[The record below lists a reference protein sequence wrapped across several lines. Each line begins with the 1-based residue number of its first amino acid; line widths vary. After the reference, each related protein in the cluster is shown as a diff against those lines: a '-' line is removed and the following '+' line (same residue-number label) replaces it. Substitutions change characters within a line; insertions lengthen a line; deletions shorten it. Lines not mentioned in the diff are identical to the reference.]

1 MLYIADFFN
10 VDVGYLIG
18 ETDSKL
24 FDIFDTGRF
33 LGLSNGAIEQ
43 IMRITNS
50 IAKRPLRPITQVS
63 RLSFEHLLCSDDYFE
78 LIIRLRE
85 MYSISP
91 VSGVSDHNKYDC
103 YEEVAMLEMLLTA
116 FVLPGSRP
124 QRFFSDCLIIYIH
137 TQKRRTT
144 SFRIN
149 K

>member
-10 VDVGYLIG
+10 ADVGYLIG

-24 FDIFDTGRF
+24 FDIFDAGRF

-50 IAKRPLRPITQVS
+50 TAKRPLRPITQVS

-103 YEEVAMLEMLLTA
+103 YEEAADNAGNVADSLRIARFAATEVFFRLLDNLYPYPKTE
-116 FVLPGSRP
+116 
-124 QRFFSDCLIIYIH
+124 DYLIPDE
-137 TQKRRTT
+137 
-144 SFRIN
+144 
-149 K
+149 